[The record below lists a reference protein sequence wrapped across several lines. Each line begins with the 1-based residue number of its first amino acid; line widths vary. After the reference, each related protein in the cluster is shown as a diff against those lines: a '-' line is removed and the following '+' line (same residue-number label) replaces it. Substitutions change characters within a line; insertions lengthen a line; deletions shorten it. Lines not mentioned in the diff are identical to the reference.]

1 MKGAG
6 VNVRSSTASLRRG
19 VCMNNE
25 TGKQQKTQ
33 NLETEYPEARNSK
46 AVNLSDFA
54 LFLSVMRNREAY
66 ESVLSIILDEKDL
79 TLEEVQVEH
88 VVLNDY
94 GKRGIRLDVW
104 VRDSKNRRINAEMQ
118 NDVESD
124 DIPRRARFYQ
134 SLLDTPIL
142 KSGSE
147 TKYRNLPATIII
159 FITQEDIFGEDL
171 AMYTFTEQCEEVAGL
186 KLNDGTTKL
195 FLNMKS
201 KNGRPEL
208 ISLLQYMKETDIRNP
223 EILVKDERIEKLD
236 AIVNE
241 VKESVEWEELN
252 VSIYKQGIER
262 GLEQG
267 LLRGKQDSILELLQ
281 ELGLVGE
288 ALKQKIKEV
297 TDVEVL
303 KKLLKLA
310 GKAGSIAEFEAQ
322 LNNDGF
328 RANM

>member
-1 MKGAG
+1 
-6 VNVRSSTASLRRG
+6 
-19 VCMNNE
+19 MNNE
-25 TGKQQKTQ
+25 TEK
-33 NLETEYPEARNSK
+33 NSEAWNPK

-79 TLEEVQVEH
+79 TLEEVHVEH

-104 VRDSKNRRINAEMQ
+104 ARDSKNRRINTEMQ
-118 NDVESD
+118 NDTESD

-134 SLLDTPIL
+134 SLIDTPIL
-142 KSGSE
+142 KSGSA
-147 TKYRNLPATIII
+147 TKYQDLPATIII
-159 FITQEDIFGEDL
+159 FITQEDIFGKDL
-171 AMYTFTEQCEEVAGL
+171 AMYTFTEQCEEIAGL

-208 ISLLQYMKETDIRNP
+208 ISLLQYMKETNIQNP

-236 AIVNE
+236 TIVSE
-241 VKESVEWEELN
+241 VKESIEWEEAN

-267 LLRGKQDSILELLQ
+267 LERGLEQGLERGLKQGLLHGKQEDILELLQ
-281 ELGLVGE
+281 ELGPVEESLEQRIRGE
-288 ALKQKIKEV
+288 TDKE
-297 TDVEVL
+297 EL

-310 GKAGSIAEFEAQ
+310 SRTGSIEEFEAQ
-322 LNNDGF
+322 LDS
-328 RANM
+328 

>member
-1 MKGAG
+1 
-6 VNVRSSTASLRRG
+6 
-19 VCMNNE
+19 MNNE
-25 TGKQQKTQ
+25 TEK
-33 NLETEYPEARNSK
+33 NPEAWTPK

-104 VRDSKNRRINAEMQ
+104 ARDSRNRRINTEMQ
-118 NDVESD
+118 NDTESD
-124 DIPRRARFYQ
+124 DISRRARFYQ
-134 SLLDTPIL
+134 SLIDTPIL
-142 KSGSE
+142 KSGGE
-147 TKYRNLPATIII
+147 TKYRDLPATIII
-159 FITQEDIFGEDL
+159 FITQEDIFKRDL
-171 AMYTFTEQCEEVAGL
+171 AMYTFTEQCEEIAGL

-208 ISLLQYMKETDIRNP
+208 ISLLQYMKETNIQNP

-236 AIVNE
+236 TIVSE
-241 VKESVEWEELN
+241 VKESVEWEEAN

-267 LLRGKQDSILELLQ
+267 LERGLEQGILRGRQEDILELLQ
-281 ELGLVGE
+281 ELGPVGE
-288 ALKQKIKEV
+288 N
-297 TDVEVL
+297 
-303 KKLLKLA
+303 LKLKIMGETDKEILKVWHKLA
-310 GKAGSIAEFEAQ
+310 SRIGSIEEFEAQ
-322 LNNDGF
+322 LGS
-328 RANM
+328 

>member
-1 MKGAG
+1 MK
-6 VNVRSSTASLRRG
+6 
-19 VCMNNE
+19 NE
-25 TGKQQKTQ
+25 TEK
-33 NLETEYPEARNSK
+33 NSETWNPK

-79 TLEEVQVEH
+79 TLEEVHVEH

-104 VRDSKNRRINAEMQ
+104 ARDSKNRRINTEMQ
-118 NDVESD
+118 NDTESD

-134 SLLDTPIL
+134 SLIDTPIL

-147 TKYRNLPATIII
+147 TKYRDLPATIII
-159 FITQEDIFGEDL
+159 FITQEDIFKRDL
-171 AMYTFTEQCEEVAGL
+171 AMYTFKEQCEEIAGL

-208 ISLLQYMKETDIRNP
+208 ISLLQYMKETNIQNP
-223 EILVKDERIEKLD
+223 EILVKDERIGKLD
-236 AIVNE
+236 TIVSE
-241 VKESVEWEELN
+241 VKESIEWEESN

-267 LLRGKQDSILELLQ
+267 LERGLE
-281 ELGLVGE
+281 
-288 ALKQKIKEV
+288 
-297 TDVEVL
+297 
-303 KKLLKLA
+303 
-310 GKAGSIAEFEAQ
+310 
-322 LNNDGF
+322 
-328 RANM
+328 

>member
-1 MKGAG
+1 MK
-6 VNVRSSTASLRRG
+6 
-19 VCMNNE
+19 NE
-25 TGKQQKTQ
+25 TEK
-33 NLETEYPEARNSK
+33 NSEAWNPK

-66 ESVLSIILDEKDL
+66 ESVLSIILEEKDL
-79 TLEEVQVEH
+79 TLEEVHVEH

-104 VRDSKNRRINAEMQ
+104 ARDSKNRRINTEMQ
-118 NDVESD
+118 NDTESD

-134 SLLDTPIL
+134 SLIDTPIL

-147 TKYRNLPATIII
+147 TKYRDLPATIII
-159 FITQEDIFGEDL
+159 FITQEDMFGKDL
-171 AMYTFTEQCEEVAGL
+171 AMYTFTEQCEEIAGL

-208 ISLLQYMKETDIRNP
+208 ISLLQYMKETNIQNP

-236 AIVNE
+236 TIVSE
-241 VKESVEWEELN
+241 VKESIEWEEAN

-267 LLRGKQDSILELLQ
+267 MELGILRGKQEDILELLQ
-281 ELGLVGE
+281 ELGSVGE
-288 ALKQKIKEV
+288 KLKQKIMDETDKE
-297 TDVEVL
+297 
-303 KKLLKLA
+303 LLKVWHKLA
-310 GKAGSIAEFEAQ
+310 SRAGSIEEFEAQ
-322 LNNDGF
+322 LGS
-328 RANM
+328 

>member
-1 MKGAG
+1 MY
-6 VNVRSSTASLRRG
+6 
-19 VCMNNE
+19 NE
-25 TGKQQKTQ
+25 TEKQQKTRNPETEHFVAGQ
-33 NLETEYPEARNSK
+33 LETESSEAQNPK

-79 TLEEVQVEH
+79 TLEEVHVEH

-104 VRDSKNRRINAEMQ
+104 ARDSKNRRINTEMQ
-118 NDVESD
+118 NDMESD

-142 KSGSE
+142 KSGSD
-147 TKYRNLPATIII
+147 TKYRDLPATIII
-159 FITQEDIFGEDL
+159 FITQDDIFERDL
-171 AMYTFTEQCEEVAGL
+171 AMYTFTEQCEEIAEL

-208 ISLLQYMKETDIRNP
+208 ISLLQYMKESDIRNP

-236 AIVNE
+236 AIVTE
-241 VKESVEWEELN
+241 VKESTEWEEAN
-252 VSIYKQGIER
+252 MSIYKQGIER

-267 LLRGKQDSILELLQ
+267 LSQGISQGLERGLEQGLIRGKQEDILELLQ
-281 ELGLVGE
+281 ELGPISETLE
-288 ALKQKIKEV
+288 QRIKRETDKEILKAWH
-297 TDVEVL
+297 
-303 KKLLKLA
+303 KLA
-310 GKAGSIAEFEAQ
+310 SKADSIEAFELQ
-322 LNNDGF
+322 SNS
-328 RANM
+328 

>member
-1 MKGAG
+1 
-6 VNVRSSTASLRRG
+6 
-19 VCMNNE
+19 MNNE
-25 TGKQQKTQ
+25 TEK
-33 NLETEYPEARNSK
+33 NPETWNPK

-54 LFLSVMRNREAY
+54 LFLSVMQNREAY
-66 ESVLSIILDEKDL
+66 ESVLSIILDEKDIS
-79 TLEEVQVEH
+79 LEEVHVEH

-104 VRDSKNRRINAEMQ
+104 ARDSKNRHINTEMQ
-118 NDVESD
+118 NDTESD

-134 SLLDTPIL
+134 SLIDTPIL

-147 TKYRNLPATIII
+147 TKYRDLPATIII
-159 FITQEDIFGEDL
+159 FITQEDIFKRDL
-171 AMYTFTEQCEEVAGL
+171 AMYTFTEQCEEIAGL

-208 ISLLQYMKETDIRNP
+208 ISLLQYMKETNIQNP

-236 AIVNE
+236 TIVSE
-241 VKESVEWEELN
+241 VKESVEWEEAN

-267 LLRGKQDSILELLQ
+267 LERGLEQGLLYGKQESILELLQ
-281 ELGLVGE
+281 ELGSVGE
-288 ALKQKIKEV
+288 VLEQRIRSE
-297 TDVEVL
+297 TDIEVL

-310 GKAGSIAEFEAQ
+310 SRTGSIEEFEAQ
-322 LNNDGF
+322 LGS
-328 RANM
+328 